1 MSQGIPGMPYFKS
14 RINPSGQVSRSWF
27 QSCPLLS
34 ATPNHQLTI
43 PSTPWICQRSQPAW
57 YSLPLWSQGHS
68 RCQYARKR
76 KEILEILWQ
85 ISLPTPHWSNHV
97 AVVAVIFIQKWTF
110 RTDVEQIGVIRL
122 WRSLRGRPIITI
134 SVDAVEVAAPSV
146 ASSRQEYGVAVRT
159 GVITSFQTVQYL
171 PLAGAIFNQFVY
183 LLWRWHL
190 PFVSPF
196 FMGNVITHACYVGI
210 AFENLSCYLYG
221 FIFYIVI

>member
-1 MSQGIPGMPYFKS
+1 M
-14 RINPSGQVSRSWF
+14 
-27 QSCPLLS
+27 
-34 ATPNHQLTI
+34 
-43 PSTPWICQRSQPAW
+43 
-57 YSLPLWSQGHS
+57 
-68 RCQYARKR
+68 
-76 KEILEILWQ
+76 
-85 ISLPTPHWSNHV
+85 
-97 AVVAVIFIQKWTF
+97 AVVAVVFIQKWTF

-159 GVITSFQTVQYL
+159 GVITSFQTVQCL

-221 FIFYIVI
+221 FFLNCNIKSTITIIPIIINLIDAEWPIVLSLRNEHNKPITIQHRAWDTFRMFILILFCESFTSSAKLLLKY